1 MYFSGSDQ
9 RLVGYGAGGKAEAP
23 PGFGA
28 TRGADEEPGSHRQ
41 VAQLWTSVVG
51 KRAGFG
57 TRDTRTHKT
66 KSFCV
71 FSSCLW
77 MISVSQHNTSCSTAW
92 EPALVMGE
100 CLLMVITHKHP
111 ICQCQQGW
119 EKRFRLFRAGAPL
132 KYKDIRNTSGQ
143 WPSWLSVNV
152 SRTSFGI
159 YGAILTNLHN
169 ITSFHWFCVRIVWFI
184 RSVWT
189 SGLGSNG
196 NSANWSD
203 LGCRDLRVRFKDMGN
218 SRFKWYGDCQ
228 HFL

>member
-1 MYFSGSDQ
+1 MFVNVF
-9 RLVGYGAGGKAEAP
+9 LWLWPAAGGLWRWWES
-23 PGFGA
+23 
-28 TRGADEEPGSHRQ
+28 RGAARVWRHQRSQAVAGKLPICEQ
-41 VAQLWTSVVG
+41 VS
-51 KRAGFG
+51 GFG

-100 CLLMVITHKHP
+100 CLLMVITCKNP